1 MTIPNARPLF
11 PFTAIVGQEQMR
23 LALLLHAVDPALG
36 GVLIRGQKGTAKST
50 AVRALAALLPQI
62 ERVAGCPYGCDPRDA
77 AAACDMCAVSIAAGE
92 PLRTEQ
98 ARVPVVELP
107 IGATEDR
114 VVGSLDLERAI
125 QQGERRFEPGLLA
138 RANRGILY
146 MDEVNLLGDHLVDL
160 LLDAAAMGRNYVE
173 REGVSVSHP
182 ARIML
187 IGTMNPEE
195 GELRPQLLD
204 RFALAVEA
212 GSLDDPAQRVQ
223 AVRHRLAFERDPLAF
238 IVSCAAEEAEERER
252 LAAARERLARVELP
266 AAMLDLAVHLCASF
280 AVDGLRADLALCRAA
295 VALAA
300 YRGRLAVTQ
309 QDVREVAPLVLA
321 HRRRRQPFDAPGLDE
336 QQLDDAIDQFSQG
349 RNGKGDEPDD
359 SRRSAAPP
367 VPVPAGSAPPAPSNG
382 DVREPAPAASADSVA
397 SNRAGRGR
405 SEERWAAPAAGGT
418 PLALPQLLSRLQREA
433 RGRRRLAAEGTRGPV
448 VRTVR
453 PRGAPRGLAL
463 AATLRSA
470 ALRQGRRSQDG
481 AAGRLK
487 VPKLIKEDLREPVR
501 RGRGGNLVVLA
512 LDASGSMGARQ
523 RMALTKRHVLDLL
536 LDVYRRR
543 DRVALAV
550 FRGAGAALALPPT
563 NSVELAQRR
572 LVELKTG
579 GRTPLAAG
587 LRLAHE
593 TAVRA
598 SRSGDG
604 RQPLLVLVSDGRA
617 NQAEGGRTP
626 WHAAEREAQR
636 WRASGW
642 PAVVL
647 DTEAGQAGT
656 GLARSLAGRLGAIY
670 LRGAAD
676 GQTGRQ
682 GQRP

>member
-1 MTIPNARPLF
+1 MTISAARPLF

-50 AVRALAALLPQI
+50 AVRALAALLPEI
-62 ERVAGCPYGCDPRDA
+62 ERVDGCPYGCDPHDT
-77 AAACDMCAVSIAAGE
+77 AAACDACAAGIAAGE
-92 PLRTEQ
+92 PLRTEP

-125 QQGERRFEPGLLA
+125 QFGERRFEPGLLA

-187 IGTMNPEE
+187 VGTMNPEE

-238 IVSCAAEEAEERER
+238 VASRAAAEAEERRR
-252 LAAARERLARVELP
+252 LAAARERLPRVELP
-266 AAMLDLAVHLCASF
+266 AEMLDLAVQLCASF

-300 YRGRLAVTQ
+300 YRGRFAVTPE
-309 QDVREVAPLVLA
+309 DVREVAPLVLA
-321 HRRRRQPFDAPGLDE
+321 HRRRRQPFDAPGIDERQLDE
-336 QQLDDAIDQFSQG
+336 AIEQFNQS
-349 RNGKGDEPDD
+349 RRAENGETDEA
-359 SRRSAAPP
+359 RRSAEPP
-367 VPVPAGSAPPAPSNG
+367 AQEPVASAPPTLPAAEA
-382 DVREPAPAASADSVA
+382 REPAPAASAGSA
-397 SNRAGRGR
+397 APNRAGRGT
-405 SEERWAAPAAGGT
+405 SEERWTAPAAGGP
-418 PLALPQLLSRLQREA
+418 PLTLPQILSRLQREA
-433 RGRRRLAAEGTRGPV
+433 RGRRRLAGEGSRGPV

-453 PRGAPRGLAL
+453 PRGVPGALAL

-470 ALRQGRRSQDG
+470 ALRQSARGRDRSE
-481 AAGRLK
+481 RRF
-487 VPKLIKEDLREPVR
+487 VITKEDLREPVR
-501 RGRGGNLVVLA
+501 RGRAGNLVIFA

-536 LDVYRRR
+536 LDAYRRR

-550 FRGAGAALALPPT
+550 FRGSDAALALPPT

-572 LVELKTG
+572 LVELRTG

-587 LRLAHE
+587 LRLARE

-598 SRSGDG
+598 ARAGDG

-617 NQAEGGRTP
+617 NQAEGGQTP
-626 WHAAEREAQR
+626 WRVAEQEAGR
-636 WRASGW
+636 WRAAGW

-647 DTEAGQAGT
+647 DTEAGHAGA
-656 GLARSLAGRLGAIY
+656 GLSRSLAGRLGAIY

-676 GQTGRQ
+676 GRTGRQ
-682 GQRP
+682 AQRP